1 MATASSPSPV
11 CVGRQWDG
19 GVRHRLGLGLVP
31 LHCLC
36 PASSAA
42 RPQLQAQLTMEP
54 PSLERNNP
62 PEAGTPD
69 GALLGFEYSKWHLA
83 GGYDFISNHGGQAA
97 GRDACLLPAFA
108 AAIETRTEECSNLQ
122 RDGDPSRA
130 LPITIA
136 VYTTSSLAAARS
148 ALAPRWWMNGRGSVG
163 SCHAGFSVL
172 NIGMELVFSTLHI
185 TVMIVKCQG
194 FGRSSQ
200 QKMFERTRAPFPPLP
215 SCKQDTIRRAT

>member
-1 MATASSPSPV
+1 MATASSSSPV

-19 GVRHRLGLGLVP
+19 GVRLGLGLVP

-185 TVMIVKCQG
+185 TFMIVNVRDSAVRHSRKCSSE
-194 FGRSSQ
+194 FG
-200 QKMFERTRAPFPPLP
+200 PPLP
-215 SCKQDTIRRAT
+215 SPPQLQARQHP